1 MDIVIIITLIL
12 IVGVVFLLLQNKRS
26 VSPRDTALK
35 KEDIISN
42 YENDL
47 KKILSKYENNK
58 EKQIEEKKLFLQNC
72 SSELSRNIFFT
83 PDEAKQII
91 QKLALL

>member
-12 IVGVVFLLLQNKRS
+12 IVGVVFLLLQNNKS
-26 VSPRDTALK
+26 VSPRDSALK

-42 YENDL
+42 YEKDL
-47 KKILSKYENNK
+47 QKILSKYKNDK
-58 EKQIEEKKLFLQNC
+58 ERQIEEKKLFLQNC
-72 SSELSRNIFFT
+72 SSELSRNIFFN
-83 PDEAKQII
+83 PNEAKQII